1 MPEHKTI
8 AAAPSGI
15 ADKPMADTDPVVLMT
30 TAQVADL
37 KRLSEDAREPEA
49 FSAKLTGA
57 EAAVRINA
65 LKAKLRLQDEPPHT
79 L

>member
-1 MPEHKTI
+1 MPERNTF
-8 AAAPSGI
+8 AARGAAQQPGNAPVG
-15 ADKPMADTDPVVLMT
+15 LMT
-30 TAQVADL
+30 TAQASDL

-49 FSAKLTGA
+49 FSAKLTEA
-57 EAAVRINA
+57 EATVRINA

>member
-1 MPEHKTI
+1 MPERNTL
-8 AAAPSGI
+8 AARGA
-15 ADKPMADTDPVVLMT
+15 ADKSGTAPVELMT
-30 TAQVADL
+30 TAQASDL

-49 FSAKLTGA
+49 FSPKLTEA
-57 EAAVRINA
+57 EATVRINA

>member
-1 MPEHKTI
+1 MPERNTN
-8 AAAPSGI
+8 AARGA
-15 ADKPMADTDPVVLMT
+15 ADKPGTASDPVGLMT
-30 TAQVADL
+30 TAQASDL
-37 KRLSEDAREPEA
+37 KRLSEDARELEA
-49 FSAKLTGA
+49 FSAKLTEA